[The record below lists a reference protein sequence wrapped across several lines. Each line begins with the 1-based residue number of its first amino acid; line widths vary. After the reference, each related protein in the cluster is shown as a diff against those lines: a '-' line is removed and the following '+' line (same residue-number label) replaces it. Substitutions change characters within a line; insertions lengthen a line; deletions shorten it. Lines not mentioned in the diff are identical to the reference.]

1 MKYFS
6 TKNHNNFTDFRSA
19 VIKGIADDGGLFM
32 PEEVPSLP
40 IGMIESLPS
49 QSLQEI
55 GMNVIS
61 KFASDVDESALI
73 KIIEQAINFDAPIKA
88 LSESLSILELFHGPT
103 LAFKD
108 FGARFLANSL
118 SYFNKDEDKE
128 LIILVATSGDTGS
141 AVASSFYGKEGIK
154 VGLLYPSGMVS
165 QIQEKQLTT
174 MGNNIKA
181 FEIEG
186 TFDDCQ
192 RLVKTAFLD
201 PDIKAKFNLS
211 SANSINIA
219 RLLPQSFY
227 YFYAYGQIKKN
238 LGISD
243 IIFTVPCGNFG
254 NLTAGLIAGEMGLP
268 VRRYLAAVNTN
279 TVFTEY
285 LQDGIYEPRPA
296 HKTLSNAMDVGDPS
310 NFVRIEALYHYDV
323 DRIRNHV
330 YSDSAND
337 QETVSTIQS
346 VYERYNYIID
356 PHGAVG
362 CFVDNKYKKINPE
375 SVHSVVLE
383 TAHPAKF
390 ADCVEPALNMKIE
403 MPERLAA
410 CLDKNKNAQKISS
423 DFDTFKEALIAT
435 MMTNL

>member
-1 MKYFS
+1 
-6 TKNHNNFTDFRSA
+6 
-19 VIKGIADDGGLFM
+19 M
-32 PEEVPSLP
+32 PEHIPRLP

-55 GMNVIS
+55 GMQVIS
-61 KFASDVDESALI
+61 KFAGDMDEATLLNVV
-73 KIIEQAINFDAPIKA
+73 EQAINFDAPVKI

-108 FGARFLANSL
+108 FGARFLANAL

-141 AVASSFYGKEGIK
+141 AVASSFFGKEGIK

-201 PDIKAKFNLS
+201 SDIKAKFNLS

-238 LGISD
+238 LGIED
-243 IIFTVPCGNFG
+243 LVFTIPSGNFG

-268 VRRYLAAVNTN
+268 VRRYLAAVNAN

-285 LQDGIYEPRPA
+285 LQDGIYEPRSA
-296 HKTLSNAMDVGDPS
+296 RKTLSNAMDVGDPS
-310 NFVRIEALYHYDV
+310 NFARIEALYHKEV
-323 DRIRNHV
+323 GRIRERI

-337 QETVSTIQS
+337 KETIATIQS

-362 CFVDNKYKKINPE
+362 CFVDDKYKKINSD

-390 ADCVEPALNMKIE
+390 ADCVEPALDMKIE
-403 MPERLAA
+403 MPARLAA
-410 CLDKNKNAQKISS
+410 CLDQEKNAQKISS
-423 DFDTFKEALIAT
+423 DFDTFKELLITT
-435 MMTNL
+435 MKTDM

>member
-1 MKYFS
+1 MKYYS
-6 TKNHNNFTDFRSA
+6 TKNHNYFTDFRSA
-19 VIKGIADDGGLFM
+19 VIHGIADDGGLFM
-32 PEEVPSLP
+32 PEEIPSFP
-40 IGMIESLPS
+40 TGMIESLPS

-55 GMNVIS
+55 GMQVIS
-61 KFASDVDESALI
+61 KFAGNIDQSALLR
-73 KIIEQAINFDAPIKA
+73 IIEQSINFDAPVKM

-108 FGARFLANSL
+108 FGARFLANAL
-118 SYFNKDEDKE
+118 AYFNKDEDKE

-154 VGLLYPSGMVS
+154 VGLLYPCGMVS

-201 PDIKAKFNLS
+201 KDIKLKFNLS

-227 YFYAYGQIKKN
+227 YFYAYGQVKKN
-238 LGISD
+238 IGID
-243 IIFTVPCGNFG
+243 DVIFTVPSGNFG

-268 VRRYLAAVNTN
+268 VRRYIAAVNAN

-285 LQDGIYEPRPA
+285 LQDGVYKPRPA
-296 HKTLSNAMDVGDPS
+296 RKTLSNAMDVGDPS
-310 NFVRIEALYHYDV
+310 NFVRIEALYNKDV
-323 DRIRNHV
+323 DRIRDRI
-330 YSDSAND
+330 YSDSATD
-337 QETVSTIQS
+337 QETITTIQS
-346 VYERYNYIID
+346 IYKNYKYIID

-362 CFVDNKYKKINPE
+362 CFVNNNYKKITQD

-390 ADCVEPALNMKIE
+390 ADCVEPTLNMKIE
-403 MPERLAA
+403 IPARLAA
-410 CLDKNKNAQKISS
+410 CLNKKKNAQKITSN
-423 DFDTFKEALIAT
+423 FDTFKESLIAA
-435 MMTNL
+435 MK